1 MIVRKCQFHL
11 SLHVSAG
18 KRVLTVI
25 RYVPEPAHIPFVE
38 DQSSLFFFALVPK
51 IIAGTITIIAK
62 VEISLTS

>member
-1 MIVRKCQFHL
+1 M
-11 SLHVSAG
+11 
-18 KRVLTVI
+18 LTVI